1 MKPKIISVVGP
12 TAVGKTKLG
21 IEISKQVGGEVIN
34 GDSIQ
39 IYKEFDIGSAK
50 ATLEEQE
57 GIPHHLIDFLE
68 PNAEYSASD
77 FKQDVKQKV
86 QEIHDKQKIPVLVGG
101 TGFYVQAAL
110 YDFNFSS
117 VKRDHQ
123 YSDRLLEQIEQNGIE
138 PFYKQLQEVD
148 PEQARKIHPHNIR
161 RVIRALE
168 VYEATGKPLSDYE
181 QEQLDTSHYDSY
193 IIGLTMDRPLLYER
207 INQRVLD
214 MVDQGLFEEI
224 EQLYDRYG
232 AEIQPMKG
240 IGYKEVIPYLQGE
253 YDKQRAIELIQ
264 RNTRRFA
271 KRQLTYFRNKL
282 PAIHWYEIDP
292 RRPEENFKTILA
304 DLEGFLQNGE
314 NS

>member
-138 PFYKQLQEVD
+138 PFTNNCKKSIQSKQGKYIHTIYEESLEHWKFMKQQES
-148 PEQARKIHPHNIR
+148 RC
-161 RVIRALE
+161 
-168 VYEATGKPLSDYE
+168 
-181 QEQLDTSHYDSY
+181 
-193 IIGLTMDRPLLYER
+193 LTM
-207 INQRVLD
+207 
-214 MVDQGLFEEI
+214 
-224 EQLYDRYG
+224 
-232 AEIQPMKG
+232 
-240 IGYKEVIPYLQGE
+240 
-253 YDKQRAIELIQ
+253 
-264 RNTRRFA
+264 
-271 KRQLTYFRNKL
+271 NK
-282 PAIHWYEIDP
+282 
-292 RRPEENFKTILA
+292 N
-304 DLEGFLQNGE
+304 N
-314 NS
+314 

>member
-1 MKPKIISVVGP
+1 MKQKIISVVGP

-21 IEISKQVGGEVIN
+21 IEISKHIGGEVIN

-50 ATLEEQE
+50 ATLEERE
-57 GIPHHLIDFLE
+57 GIPHHLIDLLE
-68 PNAEYSASD
+68 PEDEYSASD
-77 FKQDVKQKV
+77 FKQDVKEKV
-86 QEIHDKQKIPVLVGG
+86 QEIHGKQKTPVLVGG

-123 YSDRLLEQIEQNGIE
+123 YSDRLLEQIEKDGIE
-138 PFYKQLQEVD
+138 PFYKRLQEVD
-148 PEQARKIHPHNIR
+148 PEQAKKIHPHNIR

-168 VYEATGKPLSDYE
+168 VYETTGKPLSIYE
-181 QEQLDTSHYDSY
+181 QEQIDTSYYDPY
-193 IIGLTMDRPLLYER
+193 IIGLTMERSLLYER

-214 MVDQGLFEEI
+214 MIDQGLFEEI
-224 EQLYDRYG
+224 EQLYNRYG
-232 AEIQPMKG
+232 SDIQPMKG
-240 IGYKEVIPYLQGE
+240 IGYKEVIPYLRGE
-253 YDKQRAIELIQ
+253 CGKAEAIELIQ

-282 PAIHWYEIDP
+282 PAIHWYEITP
-292 RRPEENFKTILA
+292 QNAEENFKTILA

>member
-1 MKPKIISVVGP
+1 M
-12 TAVGKTKLG
+12 
-21 IEISKQVGGEVIN
+21 
-34 GDSIQ
+34 
-39 IYKEFDIGSAK
+39 
-50 ATLEEQE
+50 
-57 GIPHHLIDFLE
+57 
-68 PNAEYSASD
+68 
-77 FKQDVKQKV
+77 
-86 QEIHDKQKIPVLVGG
+86 
-101 TGFYVQAAL
+101 
-110 YDFNFSS
+110 
-117 VKRDHQ
+117 
-123 YSDRLLEQIEQNGIE
+123 
-138 PFYKQLQEVD
+138 QEVD

-282 PAIHWYEIDP
+282 PAIHWYEINP
-292 RRPEENFKTILA
+292 RRPEENFKTIFA

-314 NS
+314 KS